1 MVADEPVSA
10 LDVSVQAQIV
20 NLFMDLQARLGL
32 TYVFVAHDL
41 AVVRQISTRVA
52 VMYLGAV
59 VELGATD
66 SVLHHPAHPYS
77 AALTAAVP
85 RPVVGACAPC
95 RWAGISQAPSRAR
108 RGAGSIRAA
117 PMCRSAAA
125 PRNPYCARCVPGTR
139 WPVISRCRGRDA
151 PVRIH
156 RDAGMKFAGCAG
168 IYATF
173 APCCLHEPERGG
185 IVELKW
191 LEDFVCLSRTLSFSR
206 AARERNVSQPAFS
219 KRIRQLEQWAGAPL
233 VNRVSYPAELT
244 VEGRRFLEEATEIVA
259 AFYRAQRSV
268 HPPPSD
274 PFEVVT
280 IAALHTLAL
289 TLIPHYFGSR
299 RNMPPMTRL
308 KVTPD
313 LGGIEDNLNRLVTGG
328 ADFFLT
334 YAHPLVPFHLDP
346 ALFPFIRLG
355 WSGCCRYVRRNWG
368 RGCIMRWRTPN
379 RSIT

>member
-1 MVADEPVSA
+1 M
-10 LDVSVQAQIV
+10 
-20 NLFMDLQARLGL
+20 
-32 TYVFVAHDL
+32 
-41 AVVRQISTRVA
+41 
-52 VMYLGAV
+52 
-59 VELGATD
+59 
-66 SVLHHPAHPYS
+66 
-77 AALTAAVP
+77 
-85 RPVVGACAPC
+85 
-95 RWAGISQAPSRAR
+95 
-108 RGAGSIRAA
+108 
-117 PMCRSAAA
+117 
-125 PRNPYCARCVPGTR
+125 
-139 WPVISRCRGRDA
+139 
-151 PVRIH
+151 
-156 RDAGMKFAGCAG
+156 
-168 IYATF
+168 
-173 APCCLHEPERGG
+173 
-185 IVELKW
+185 ELKW

-355 WSGCCRYVRRNWG
+355 VERVLPVCAPELGARVHHAMAHAQPVDYLSYGDESFFGVALSKLFARHDGFRRQVVCEDTLSVGLMSMARAGWG
-368 RGCIMRWRTPN
+368 GGMAARRADPQ
-379 RSIT
+379 

>member
-1 MVADEPVSA
+1 
-10 LDVSVQAQIV
+10 
-20 NLFMDLQARLGL
+20 
-32 TYVFVAHDL
+32 
-41 AVVRQISTRVA
+41 
-52 VMYLGAV
+52 
-59 VELGATD
+59 
-66 SVLHHPAHPYS
+66 
-77 AALTAAVP
+77 
-85 RPVVGACAPC
+85 
-95 RWAGISQAPSRAR
+95 
-108 RGAGSIRAA
+108 
-117 PMCRSAAA
+117 
-125 PRNPYCARCVPGTR
+125 
-139 WPVISRCRGRDA
+139 
-151 PVRIH
+151 
-156 RDAGMKFAGCAG
+156 MKFADCVG

-173 APCCLHEPERGG
+173 APCGLHEPERGG

-244 VEGRRFLEEATEIVA
+244 VEGRRFLEEATEIVS

-268 HPPPSD
+268 SPPPSD

-299 RNMPPMTRL
+299 DNMPPMTRL

-355 WSGCCRYVRRNWG
+355 TERVLPVCAPELRAQVHHAMASAEPVDYLSYGDESFFGVALSKLFARHDTFRRRTVCEDTLSVGLMSMARAGWG
-368 RGCIMRWRTPN
+368 VAWLPEGLIREELAHGVLVPVTHDPALVLEVETRLYRHANAARPVCDRVWDVFTSRASRFAPAHA
-379 RSIT
+379 